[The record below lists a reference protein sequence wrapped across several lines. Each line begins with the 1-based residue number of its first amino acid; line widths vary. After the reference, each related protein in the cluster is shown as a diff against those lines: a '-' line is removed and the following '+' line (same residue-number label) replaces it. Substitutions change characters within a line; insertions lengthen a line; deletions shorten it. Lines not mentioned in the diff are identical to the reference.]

1 LKRFIHIL
9 SEVVRRV
16 PLAILIG
23 AVALTLVFGAFTTQQ
38 QTAAGSEGFSP
49 DSEEFLAS
57 QTVGEVFPESTVPV
71 QVVFE
76 SESGDL
82 LTSTGL
88 RVYLR
93 AVDAVFASRAT
104 ELIGLDDPI
113 LGFFDPIIDELEDRG
128 IDPGAATDAEIKDA
142 YRALTGD
149 PKELA
154 TAFLSVRTDPDAG
167 TAPTGMMIVL
177 LQAPEDDPNL
187 ELLQA
192 IEIDMADGVRATAA
206 AGISV
211 EPFSFTLLFEDDDA
225 FRNEI
230 GRLFFAAGYIILIIL
245 ASVFLLVPRRR
256 KSVSIIAAG
265 FVLTAAATAL
275 MVLEVI
281 PTLAPAAVIG
291 AVFIGWAVHH
301 RKLRRS
307 VADTLITLL
316 VIMMSIVWMNGIG
329 VLLGPGYLGF
339 IGKFSEMLMIIP
351 ILLIGLGVDYAIHLT
366 SRYREE
372 LAAGKDV
379 VEASTAASRTVGV
392 ALVLATATTAVGF
405 LTNLLN
411 PVTAIADFG
420 VLAAVG
426 IGSAFLL
433 MVTFVPAIRILLD
446 RRAEARGE
454 HPIEDDHQP
463 DARLLLRFVGGLSV
477 LARKFAAGAVA
488 LALVLGVLGGWGLS
502 RLDTTFS
509 LTDFVPEGSP
519 LLDTF
524 EVIDEDFDGGFE
536 TTNVLIEGDVA
547 TPDVHNALVDAF
559 VAMMNTPDVRVRSG
573 FPWADSP
580 ITVLYAMSAPPESGG
595 IPSMYSPEFVDE
607 AALLGWEPDF
617 SISLAESGPSEDIDV
632 GVLLEAV
639 NIFKVG
645 ENVDVAALY
654 DAAARYEPD
663 LMKQVAVRAD
673 NGEYHY
679 INVDIRTKAGEPG
692 ARQLAENLE
701 ADFAGVAA
709 IEGVTA
715 IPTNQ
720 NIIAAGV
727 VDSLQS
733 SQVSS
738 LVLTLAAA
746 MALLILNFLITARRP
761 FLGVITILPV
771 VLVVLWVFGAM
782 ALTGIS
788 FNPVT
793 AMIAAIA
800 IGIGVPYTIHITHR
814 FQEDRI
820 RCDTPEEAIEHTL
833 THTGGALAGSALT
846 TVAGFGILITSTL
859 KPFQQFGMV
868 VGFAIGFALAAA
880 VLVLPSM
887 LVLWD
892 RWHRRRGDAV
902 MGGMDSVEE
911 AAAGAE

>member
-9 SEVVRRV
+9 SEAVRRA

-23 AVALTLVFGAFTTQQ
+23 AVVLTLVFGAFTTQQ
-38 QTAAGSEGFSP
+38 QTATGNEGFSP

-57 QTVGEVFPESTVPV
+57 QTIGDVFPESTAPV

-76 SESGDL
+76 SDSGDL

-88 RVYLR
+88 GVYLR
-93 AVDAVFASRAT
+93 SVDAVFASRAT
-104 ELIGLDDPI
+104 ELIGSDDPI
-113 LGFFDPIIDELEDRG
+113 IGFFDPIIDELEERG
-128 IDPGAATDAEIKDA
+128 IDPAAATDAEVKDA

-149 PKELA
+149 AEELA
-154 TAFLSVRTDPDAG
+154 TAFLSVRTDPVAG
-167 TAPTGMMIVL
+167 TSPTGMMIVL
-177 LQAPEDDPNL
+177 LQTPENDPDL
-187 ELLQA
+187 KLLQ
-192 IEIDMADGVRATAA
+192 EIQVDMADGVRATAA

-211 EPFSFTLLFEDDDA
+211 EPFSFALLFEDEDA
-225 FRNEI
+225 FKSEI

-265 FVLTAAATAL
+265 FFLTAAATAL

-405 LTNLLN
+405 LTDLLN

-420 VLAAVG
+420 VLATVG

-433 MVTFVPAIRILLD
+433 MVTFFPALRILLD

-454 HPIEDDHQP
+454 HPIDDDHQP
-463 DARLLLRFVGGLSV
+463 DERLLLRFMGGFSV
-477 LARKFAAGAVA
+477 LARKFAVGTLVI
-488 LALVLGVLGGWGLS
+488 ALVLGVLGGWGLS
-502 RLDTTFS
+502 KLDTTFS
-509 LTDFVPEGSP
+509 FTDFVPDGSP

-524 EVIDEDFDGGFE
+524 DVIDEDFDGGFE

-547 TPDVHNALVDAF
+547 TPDVHNALLFAYL
-559 VAMMNTPDVRVRSG
+559 AMLDTPDVRVRGG

-580 ITVLYAMSAPPESGG
+580 ITVLYAMSAPPEAGG
-595 IPSMYSPEFVDE
+595 TAAVYSPEFLAE
-607 AALLGWEPDF
+607 AAEFGWVPDF
-617 SISLAESGPSEDIDV
+617 SDPAQPGLSMPAG
-632 GVLLEAV
+632 A
-639 NIFKVG
+639 
-645 ENVDVAALY
+645 DVAAIY
-654 DAAARYEPD
+654 DVAARYEPD
-663 LMKQVAVRAD
+663 LMKQVAVRAG
-673 NGEYHY
+673 NGDYRY
-679 INVDIRTKAGEPG
+679 LNVDIRTKAGEPG
-692 ARQLAENLE
+692 ARELAENLQ

-709 IEGVTA
+709 IEGITVV
-715 IPTNQ
+715 PTNQ
-720 NIIAAGV
+720 NIISAGV
-727 VDSLQS
+727 VDSLQA

-746 MALLILNFLITARRP
+746 MAMLILNFLITARRP

-814 FQEDRI
+814 FQEDRV

-846 TVAGFGILITSTL
+846 TVAGFGILVTSTL

-868 VGFAIGFALAAA
+868 VGYAIGFALVAA
-880 VLVLPSM
+880 VMVLPSM

-902 MGGMDSVEE
+902 MGGTGSLEE
-911 AAAGAE
+911 AAADGE